1 MKPRTRAVITAIIAI
16 QTLWLCASSECGEPS
31 SSWGTAILG
40 TRVVPLNA
48 PELNV
53 VFISEESGQL
63 VGSCTL
69 ANVQSGSYKPVKLVI
84 QGQWRNGVFW
94 PTIVSQ
100 VGDQYKGPWR
110 TIPGRSKKQGAAQVV
125 LKPGDS
131 LTDLRVSL
139 EPFRGYIGKHQVGR
153 IIASGVSAVFEL
165 DNLRPPN

>member
-1 MKPRTRAVITAIIAI
+1 MITAIIAV
-16 QTLWLCASSECGEPS
+16 QTLWICASSDCRESS

-53 VFISEESGQL
+53 VFISEESGRL
-63 VGSCTL
+63 VGACTL
-69 ANVQSGSYKPVKLVI
+69 ANVQSGSYKPAKLVI
-84 QGQWRNGVFW
+84 HGQWRNGVFW
-94 PTIVSQ
+94 PAIVSQ

-110 TIPGRSKKQGAAQVV
+110 TVRGRSRKQGTAQIV

-139 EPFRGYIGKHQVGR
+139 EPFREYIGKHQVGR

-165 DNLRPPN
+165 DNLKPPK